1 MPLSSLAQHAAPSAT
16 LALNAKAK
24 RMAQEGQDVVMFT
37 VGEPDFDTPENI
49 KQAAVRAIQSGHT
62 KYTPA
67 AGTMELRRAVADKLN
82 RDNGLDCAPDLRV
95 DEVRVEQ
102 PVAPLEPADVRV
114 VVWNRGVSGTGRG
127 FRVALTSDGGLG
139 YEWTIPPLPPRAR
152 ATLDGFLVVLDD
164 CALSSID
171 VTVVVDA
178 DDVVSEGC
186 EANNSMTV
194 SVVVGAIEEATP

>member
-1 MPLSSLAQHAAPSAT
+1 MRTDVLTLNRLSLAALVLTIA
-16 LALNAKAK
+16 LAVIASLC
-24 RMAQEGQDVVMFT
+24 GC
-37 VGEPDFDTPENI
+37 GC
-49 KQAAVRAIQSGHT
+49 
-62 KYTPA
+62 
-67 AGTMELRRAVADKLN
+67 
-82 RDNGLDCAPDLRV
+82 DNDLDCAPDLRV
-95 DEVRVEQ
+95 ESISVEQ
-102 PVAPLEPADVRV
+102 PVVPLEPADVQV

>member
-1 MPLSSLAQHAAPSAT
+1 MRIDIRVLNRITFAVLAVIIA
-16 LALNAKAK
+16 
-24 RMAQEGQDVVMFT
+24 VM
-37 VGEPDFDTPENI
+37 
-49 KQAAVRAIQSGHT
+49 AAVSLCGC
-62 KYTPA
+62 
-67 AGTMELRRAVADKLN
+67 D
-82 RDNGLDCAPDLRV
+82 DGLDCAPDLRV
-95 DEVRVEQ
+95 DEVRVDQ